1 MANEKKKVGRPKW
14 TDEQRKA
21 AAEAQADRKKKA
33 DSMKPEFI
41 IQYEGNEAKTADI
54 EMAVIANFRQT
65 KKRAP
70 ITDMKVYIKPE
81 EHTAYYVINEKHTG
95 SIPF

>member
-1 MANEKKKVGRPKW
+1 MADEMKKGGRPKW

-21 AAEAQADRKKKA
+21 AAEAQAERKKKA
-33 DSMKPEFI
+33 ESMKPELI
-41 IQYEGNEAKTADI
+41 IQYEGSEAKTTDI
-54 EMAVIANFRQT
+54 EACVIADFRQK

-81 EHTAYYVINEKHTG
+81 EHTAYYVINEKYTG
-95 SIPF
+95 SVPF

>member
-1 MANEKKKVGRPKW
+1 MADEKKKVGRPKW
-14 TDEQRKA
+14 TEEQRKA
-21 AAEAQADRKKKA
+21 VAAAQAERKKKA
-33 DSMKPEFI
+33 GSMKPELI
-41 IQYEGNEAKTADI
+41 IQYEGSEAKTADI
-54 EMAVIANFRQT
+54 EAAVITDFRQA

-81 EHTAYYVINEKHTG
+81 EHTAYYVITEKYTG